1 MSSFVKTMRCP
12 RCASRGGDRS
22 GNNLAIY
29 TDGHEW
35 CYACGYYKPAS
46 IIDQYKARVA
56 TTKETN
62 SNWFTASNLFDER
75 GMKWLKQYG
84 LTNSE
89 VEDNFFWDERGYC
102 VFNGIKFQN
111 ARNFT
116 GQGPKYMTRGSVR
129 GNEVIYEP
137 RVQVSELLLSS
148 CVVVEDAISA
158 IKVSRVCSAVAIHN
172 AVIPLE
178 LILRLSRRYKN
189 LFIWL
194 DKDKSK
200 EMIGEAAK
208 ARPYFSNVRVVFSDQ
223 DPKCY
228 NEVEIKEKLC

>member
-1 MSSFVKTMRCP
+1 MSNFVKNTRCP

-29 TDGHEW
+29 DDEHEW
-35 CYACGYYKPAS
+35 CYACNYYKPGS
-46 IIDQYKARVA
+46 IIEAYKAKSAAPRP
-56 TTKETN
+56 TT
-62 SNWFTASNLFDER
+62 SNWFTPSNIFNEQ
-75 GMKWLKQYG
+75 GMKWLKSFG
-84 LTNSE
+84 LTNKE
-89 VEDNFFWDERGYC
+89 IDDNFFWDNKGYC
-102 VFNGIKFQN
+102 VFNADKFQN

-116 GQGPKYMTRGSVR
+116 GIGPKYMTRGNVR
-129 GNEVIYEP
+129 GNEVIFEH
-137 RVQVSELLLSS
+137 RGMVSELLLS
-148 CVVVEDAISA
+148 CVIVEDAISA

-178 LILRLSRRYKN
+178 LILKLSRTYKN

-200 EMIGEAAK
+200 EMLSEATK

-228 NEVEIKEKLC
+228 NDIEIKEKLC